1 MGNNIVEHTLNK
13 VVFLDRD
20 GTLNEEVN
28 YLHKP
33 EDMKLLPGVP
43 QALKKL
49 KDAGYKLIVVTNQAG
64 VARGYYTEEDVKILH
79 QYMNQLL
86 EKEGAEID
94 AFYYC
99 PHHPVHGIG
108 AYKKVC
114 NCRKPG
120 TGMFEM
126 AEKDFPVDRAA
137 SYMIGDKLL
146 DTEAGQKF
154 GVTSILVGTG
164 YGGGKVTSSG
174 DFVFYGNL
182 KHSSGAVEHLGDN
195 LTGEGAGDDEQIR
208 IDLTKVPDNIQ
219 RIAFTVTIYEAE
231 SRRQNFGMVN
241 NAFIRIFDEAN
252 GQEMLRYDLGE
263 DFSIETA
270 AVFGEVYKNN
280 GEWKFNAIG
289 SGYQGGLAALCANY
303 GVDVE

>member
-137 SYMIGDKLL
+137 SYMIGDKRI
-146 DTEAGQKF
+146 DAQAGKNF
-154 GVTSILVGTG
+154 GVIKNSRKMVKNRRMSTMQLILNRQHNG
-164 YGGGKVTSSG
+164 YWKENKTWKKKFWQKEKIV
-174 DFVFYGNL
+174 
-182 KHSSGAVEHLGDN
+182 
-195 LTGEGAGDDEQIR
+195 
-208 IDLTKVPDNIQ
+208 
-219 RIAFTVTIYEAE
+219 YE
-231 SRRQNFGMVN
+231 R
-241 NAFIRIFDEAN
+241 
-252 GQEMLRYDLGE
+252 
-263 DFSIETA
+263 T
-270 AVFGEVYKNN
+270 
-280 GEWKFNAIG
+280 
-289 SGYQGGLAALCANY
+289 
-303 GVDVE
+303 